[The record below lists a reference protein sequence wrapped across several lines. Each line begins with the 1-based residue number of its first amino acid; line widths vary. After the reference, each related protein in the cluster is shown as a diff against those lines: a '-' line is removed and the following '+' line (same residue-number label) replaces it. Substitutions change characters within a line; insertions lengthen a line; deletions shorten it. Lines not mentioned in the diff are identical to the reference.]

1 MNFTNEQ
8 FDALAPFEPKFTTL
22 VRSHYVSYVGFQ
34 NARRID
40 AILKE
45 AGLQPAAARTNYAC
59 ADCVKRLVLKA
70 ATAWFQDRDAR
81 IAAANDKQAVQA
93 TAEAASAPST
103 PKADPTPA
111 KTKKAAKSAQ
121 SAAKPAKQAS
131 PKSKTAKK

>member
-45 AGLQPAAARTNYAC
+45 SGLQPAAARTNYAC

-70 ATAWFQDRDAR
+70 ATAWFEDRDAR
-81 IAAANDKQAVQA
+81 IAAENDKQAAIA
-93 TAEAASAPST
+93 TAEEAPKPKKKTSK
-103 PKADPTPA
+103 PKA
-111 KTKKAAKSAQ
+111 KE
-121 SAAKPAKQAS
+121 
-131 PKSKTAKK
+131 

>member
-70 ATAWFQDRDAR
+70 ATAWFEDRDAR
-81 IAAANDKQAVQA
+81 IAAENDKQAAIA
-93 TAEAASAPST
+93 THEAAQPAPKKTAAPKST
-103 PKADPTPA
+103 
-111 KTKKAAKSAQ
+111 KTAKAARSA
-121 SAAKPAKQAS
+121 
-131 PKSKTAKK
+131 PKSKKTKA

>member
-70 ATAWFQDRDAR
+70 ATAWFEDRDAR
-81 IAAANDKQAVQA
+81 IAAAQEKEAAQA
-93 TAEAASAPST
+93 TAEPASAPST

-111 KTKKAAKSAQ
+111 KTPKAAKSA
-121 SAAKPAKQAS
+121 

>member
-1 MNFTNEQ
+1 MKFTNEQ

-70 ATAWFQDRDAR
+70 ATAWFEDRDAR
-81 IAAANDKQAVQA
+81 IAAANDKQAAQEPA
-93 TAEAASAPST
+93 PAPST
-103 PKADPTPA
+103 PKAAPTPA
-111 KTKKAAKSAQ
+111 KTPKAAKSA
-121 SAAKPAKQAS
+121 